1 MIYLE
6 LGDSLLLKQF
16 REFYSE
22 VIRLKQIIFVPEKV
36 AILANGE
43 ESLAE
48 SASSVAWNRLVELL
62 DQQQRVAIQLGGEYW
77 TLYEEARYVMV
88 ALADE
93 ILLHSDWEGRYA
105 WNFNLLEEKF
115 FQSHIAGDL
124 FFDKVGSLMGQRDP
138 GRIELAKIYLMA
150 MALGFQGRYRGNDN
164 DGMLLTYRRRLYSY
178 IFQTDLLLERKDSE
192 LFPDAHKNVLSD
204 SAELR
209 KLPAVRKWALRLL
222 VVMVLSWG
230 VQQVIWRWPLTDDLW
245 RVTREILK
253 PVTE

>member
-1 MIYLE
+1 MIYSE

-16 REFYSE
+16 REFYTE

-36 AILANGE
+36 ATLASGE

-77 TLYEEARYVMV
+77 ALYEEARYVMV

-93 ILLHSDWEGRYA
+93 ILLHSEWEGRYA
-105 WNFNLLEEKF
+105 WNFNLLEERF

-124 FFDKVGSLMGQRDP
+124 FFDKATALMAKRDP
-138 GRIELAKIYLMA
+138 GTIELAKIYLMA
-150 MALGFQGRYRGNDN
+150 LALGFQGRYRGSENFP
-164 DGMLLTYRRRLYSY
+164 MLQTHRQRLYSF
-178 IFQTDLLLERKDSE
+178 IFRSEALLEKRDSE
-192 LFPDAHKNVLSD
+192 LFPEAHKNLLND
-204 SAELR
+204 STLLR
-209 KLPAVRKWALRLL
+209 KLPAVRKWTLRLL
-222 VVMVLSWG
+222 IAVGISFT
-230 VQQVIWRWPLTDDLW
+230 VQQVIWRWPLTGELFDI
-245 RVTREILK
+245 TKEILK

>member
-16 REFYSE
+16 REFYTE
-22 VIRLKQIIFVPEKV
+22 VIKLKQIIFVPEKV

-43 ESLAE
+43 ESLAD

-62 DQQQRVAIQLGGEYW
+62 EQQQRVAIQLGGEYW

-105 WNFNLLEEKF
+105 WNFNLLEERF

-124 FFDKVGSLMGQRDP
+124 FFDKLNALMAHRDQ
-138 GRIELAKIYLMA
+138 GKIELAKIYLMA
-150 MALGFQGRYRGNDN
+150 LALGFQGRYRGGDN
-164 DGMLLTYRRRLYSY
+164 EGVLHAQRRRLYSY
-178 IFQTDLLLERKDSE
+178 IFQSDLLLERKDSE
-192 LFPDAHKNVLSD
+192 LFPDAHKNVLSGN
-204 SAELR
+204 AGLK
-209 KLPAVRKWALRLL
+209 KLPPVRKWALRLL
-222 VVMVLSWG
+222 VVMFVSWG
-230 VQQVIWRWPLTDDLW
+230 IQQILWRWPLTDDLW

-253 PVTE
+253 PVVE